1 MWQHAR
7 CDIKD
12 LSLAGLFPFTTSF
25 FFYGNIIF
33 LFTPIFGNTT
43 GTYNKTMVYLNN
55 NAIEQIKQKK
65 NQQMAAIY

>member
-1 MWQHAR
+1 M
-7 CDIKD
+7 
-12 LSLAGLFPFTTSF
+12 S
-25 FFYGNIIF
+25 F

-65 NQQMAAIY
+65 NQHMAAIY